1 MNAAVL
7 KMADAPLHRL
17 LVVDDDEELCA
28 MLDEYL
34 GPEGYFV
41 SMVHDGAS
49 ALATLASTSFDIV
62 ILDVMLPKL
71 TGTDVL
77 RELRKTSRVPVLMLT
92 ARGDDVDR
100 IVGLELGA
108 DDYLPKPFNPREL
121 SARLRAILRRT
132 ADSGNDDAD
141 ELIIGDI
148 CIDADSRDVRIGE
161 RSIALTGAEFRLLEI
176 LARGGG
182 DIVNKDQLYEQGLG
196 RRYSPFD
203 RSLDTHISNLRRKLG
218 PAADGES
225 RIASARGVGYQL
237 RVPRKR

>member
-17 LVVDDDEELCA
+17 LLVDDDEELCA

-34 GPEGYFV
+34 GPEGYLI
-41 SMVHDGAS
+41 SMVHDGAK
-49 ALATLASTSFDIV
+49 ALEMLASTAFDIV

-132 ADSGNDDAD
+132 AESMSDDGD
-141 ELIIGDI
+141 EISSGDI
-148 CIDADSRDVRIGE
+148 CIDVASRDVRVGE
-161 RSIALTGAEFRLLEI
+161 RSAALTGAEFRLLE
-176 LARGGG
+176 LLVRAGG
-182 DIVNKDQLYEQGLG
+182 DVVDKDRLYEQGLG

-218 PAADGES
+218 SAADGKN

-237 RVPRKR
+237 RVPRKK